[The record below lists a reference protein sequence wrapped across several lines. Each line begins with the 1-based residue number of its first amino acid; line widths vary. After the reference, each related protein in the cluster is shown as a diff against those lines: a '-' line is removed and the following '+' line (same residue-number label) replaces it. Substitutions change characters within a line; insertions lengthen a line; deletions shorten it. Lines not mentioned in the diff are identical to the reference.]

1 MSGPGAADLLR
12 STGLMADGP
21 VVWGRPVPVRSPG
34 VFVIELPVP
43 LATAPIELTRV
54 GKWIEKV
61 PGLRLDG
68 ERPTSRALVA
78 RIASFWLPAQPVL
91 YVGSSPTSISARVA
105 SLVRHELGDRR
116 PHAPGQWLKT
126 LTVLDRVRIW
136 WAVTDA
142 AEEYEDGVLS
152 AFSAGVSEE
161 ERRGLPDRT
170 VVLPFANT
178 TTPSG
183 ERKAHGITGAVLADD
198 RVEPPPT
205 RVVDL
210 PPGDAEGVPDARGSG
225 KVRRTNVTPPRERTV
240 RAPRVAAARSSA
252 ARATTGGTR
261 APKAPPRP
269 QSAPTLLSADGLE
282 RLRAELDE
290 LTRIRRPQ
298 VVARIRAA
306 KELGDLKENA
316 DYTAA
321 REEQSFL
328 EGRVQALEALLRE
341 AVVVDAA
348 SGPSVGIGS
357 RVVVDVEGDRMTY
370 SIVSPS
376 EASPAQGRISY
387 ASPVGS
393 ALMGR
398 APGDEVEV
406 QAPRGAVHY
415 RIIEVG

>member
-1 MSGPGAADLLR
+1 MSGRGAADLLR

-34 VFVIELPVP
+34 VFVVELPTP
-43 LATAPIELTRV
+43 LATAPIELTRI

-61 PGLRLDG
+61 PGLRMDG
-68 ERPTSRALVA
+68 ERPTSRALSA
-78 RIASFWLPAQPVL
+78 RIASFWLPTEQVL
-91 YVGSSPTSISARVA
+91 YVGSSATSISARVA

-126 LTVLDRVRIW
+126 LTVVEQLRIW
-136 WAVTDA
+136 WAITEA
-142 AEEYEDGVLS
+142 AEEYEDAVLS
-152 AFSAGVSEE
+152 AFGEGVGEE
-161 ERRGLPDRT
+161 ERRGLRDT
-170 VVLPFANT
+170 SVVLPFANT
-178 TTPSG
+178 VTPSG
-183 ERKAHGITGAVLADD
+183 ARKEHGITGAVLADD

-205 RVVDL
+205 HVVEV
-210 PPGDAEGVPDARGSG
+210 PAGDAEGVPEVRNTGT
-225 KVRRTNVTPPRERTV
+225 VRRTNVTPPRERAT
-240 RAPRVAAARSSA
+240 RAPRAAASRTGTSGATRTPRAAKGSS
-252 ARATTGGTR
+252 RAQ
-261 APKAPPRP
+261 A
-269 QSAPTLLSADGLE
+269 APTLLSAEGLE

-290 LTRIRRPQ
+290 LTRVKRPE

-328 EGRVQALEALLRE
+328 EGRVQALEALLRD
-341 AVVVDAA
+341 AVVVNAP

-357 RVVVDVEGDRMTY
+357 RVVVDVEGDTMTY

-376 EASPAQGRISY
+376 EASPTEGRISY
-387 ASPVGS
+387 ASPVGA

-398 APGDEVEV
+398 APGDEIEV
-406 QAPRGAVHY
+406 KAPRGAVHY
-415 RIIEVG
+415 RIVEIS